1 MKLLFA
7 FLAVLLFL
15 FPLAAQAALGGD
27 VASMEADRAQMSGST
42 QQRQAA
48 AYTVHEIKASSGPL
62 VREYASADGHI
73 FAVAWQGQF
82 APDLQQVLGQY
93 FDQYSAA
100 LKANKATY
108 VGRRPLNLKLP
119 GLIVQ
124 MNGYMRAYHFRA
136 YIPQQVPAGVK
147 QEELW

>member
-7 FLAVLLFL
+7 FLVALLFL

-27 VASMEADRAQMSGST
+27 VASVEADRAQMRGST
-42 QQRQAA
+42 HERQAV
-48 AYTVHEIKASSGPL
+48 AYTVHEIKGSSGTL
-62 VREYASADGHI
+62 VREYVSADGHI
-73 FAVAWQGQF
+73 FAIAWQGQF
-82 APDLQQVLGQY
+82 TPDLQQVLGQY

-100 LKANKATY
+100 VKANKATY
-108 VGRRPLNLKLP
+108 VGRRPLNLELP